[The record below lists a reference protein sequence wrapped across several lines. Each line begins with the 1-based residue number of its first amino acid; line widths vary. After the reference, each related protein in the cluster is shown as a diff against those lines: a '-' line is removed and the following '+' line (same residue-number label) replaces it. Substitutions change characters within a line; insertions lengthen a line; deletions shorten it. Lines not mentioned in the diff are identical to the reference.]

1 MGHRHGIWRRENLKL
16 QVLFA
21 VPFITMLL
29 RHKTALLWHIT
40 LLIQHITAVLH
51 YMTTLLQSFNYLIK
65 GLCLGILNV
74 LLKYEDRNIRRRR
87 KFPPSIMG
95 AKVTGTHNVHSQW
108 QKKPLDWV
116 EMCLQNHS
124 NFCNGDMKSV
134 APYPHPLAVQEGGG
148 KSILETF

>member
-1 MGHRHGIWRRENLKL
+1 
-16 QVLFA
+16 
-21 VPFITMLL
+21 MLL

-74 LLKYEDRNIRRRR
+74 LLKYEDRNIRRKR

-95 AKVTGTHNVHSQW
+95 GKVTGAHNVHSQG
-108 QKKPLDWV
+108 QK
-116 EMCLQNHS
+116 N
-124 NFCNGDMKSV
+124 
-134 APYPHPLAVQEGGG
+134 
-148 KSILETF
+148 